1 MDEAAPSSFPRSDAA
16 PVRRHLAAI
25 ADGPQ
30 RRPIV
35 VVLGMHR
42 SGTSLCSHILSLLGV
57 DMADDVGIGIGNDRG
72 HWERWEIVGFHD
84 RILEV
89 LNRGFY
95 SPFHDFPLPPGWWA
109 DPQIGQIRRE
119 LAGFLRERMA
129 DGLFGFKDPR
139 TLRLLPL
146 WRQVFGDLKLAPKLV
161 LCLRNP
167 AEVARSLHARD
178 GLDPVNGEYRWLV
191 YMSDFFRYVGDTE
204 FCTVAY
210 ESWFAAPDDN
220 LHRLREFLGLD
231 GLGAGGDLA
240 AALAEVIDPG
250 LRHDAGGREAADPL
264 VRDVYRLALAA
275 GHDGAARRRLQQLV
289 SQFAGLERLRQ
300 PLHRAHEAAA
310 AAAGRVPGLEA
321 ELAASRDAAAAA
333 QAARDEAAARAETAE
348 AALRETEARAARL
361 GEIEARLAEREA
373 ELASAREAVAGLR
386 DDAAAAQAARDE
398 AAARAETAEA
408 ALREAEARAAR
419 LGEIEARL
427 AERETELAGLRDAAA
442 AAQAARDEAAARA
455 ETAAAALRE
464 AEARAA
470 RLGEIEA
477 RLAEREAELASAREA
492 VAAAEAQ
499 AAAERRQAAAAAAEA
514 QSALAALCARAETAE
529 AALHRALAEAAAR
542 LGEVEARLVERET
555 ALAEAR
561 HALAGL
567 SAALE
572 TAELRLADEA
582 AAAQAALREQAE
594 AELAV
599 AAERAER
606 GAALARAEAEAA
618 GLRAALAEA
627 TGSLDATAQR
637 LRTAEQEAA
646 AARAERDAAR
656 AETAALRTE
665 LGGLRDALGR
675 AEGQAKAREAQ
686 AAAAL
691 ATADAAE
698 AEAAAAREVGARL
711 AAAFRDEPVPG
722 PAAAAVPG
730 AWWRRRPLALRGWR
744 APDKAVSLQT
754 QGAE

>member
-16 PVRRHLAAI
+16 PVRRHLAAV

-310 AAAGRVPGLEA
+310 AAAARVPGLEA
-321 ELAASRDAAAAA
+321 ELAGLHDA
-333 QAARDEAAARAETAE
+333 
-348 AALRETEARAARL
+348 
-361 GEIEARLAEREA
+361 
-373 ELASAREAVAGLR
+373 
-386 DDAAAAQAARDE
+386 AAAAQAARDE

-427 AERETELAGLRDAAA
+427 AEREAELAGVRDAAAAAQVARDEAAARAETAEAALREAEALAARLGEIEGRLAEREAELAGLRDEAA

-514 QSALAALCARAETAE
+514 QSALTALCARAE
-529 AALHRALAEAAAR
+529 AA
-542 LGEVEARLVERET
+542 
-555 ALAEAR
+555 
-561 HALAGL
+561 
-567 SAALE
+567 
-572 TAELRLADEA
+572 
-582 AAAQAALREQAE
+582 
-594 AELAV
+594 
-599 AAERAER
+599 
-606 GAALARAEAEAA
+606 AA

-656 AETAALRTE
+656 TR
-665 LGGLRDALGR
+665 
-675 AEGQAKAREAQ
+675 
-686 AAAAL
+686 
-691 ATADAAE
+691 AE
-698 AEAAAAREVGARL
+698 AE
-711 AAAFRDEPVPG
+711 
-722 PAAAAVPG
+722 
-730 AWWRRRPLALRGWR
+730 
-744 APDKAVSLQT
+744 
-754 QGAE
+754 

>member
-16 PVRRHLAAI
+16 PVRRHLAAV

-310 AAAGRVPGLEA
+310 AAAARVPGLEA
-321 ELAASRDAAAAA
+321 ELAGLHDAAAAA

-408 ALREAEARAAR
+408 ALRE
-419 LGEIEARL
+419 
-427 AERETELAGLRDAAA
+427 T
-442 AAQAARDEAAARA
+442 
-455 ETAAAALRE
+455 
-464 AEARAA
+464 EARAA

-477 RLAEREAELASAREA
+477 RLAEREAELAGLRDE
-492 VAAAEAQ
+492 AAAAQ
-499 AAAERRQAAAAAAEA
+499 AARDEAA
-514 QSALAALCARAETAE
+514 ARAETA
-529 AALHRALAEAAAR
+529 AA
-542 LGEVEARLVERET
+542 
-555 ALAEAR
+555 AR

>member
-16 PVRRHLAAI
+16 PVRRHLAAV

-310 AAAGRVPGLEA
+310 AAAARVPGLEA
-321 ELAASRDAAAAA
+321 ELAGLRDAAAAA
-333 QAARDEAAARAETAE
+333 QAARDEAEARAETAE

-373 ELASAREAVAGLR
+373 ELAAS
-386 DDAAAAQAARDE
+386 RDE
-398 AAARAETAEA
+398 
-408 ALREAEARAAR
+408 
-419 LGEIEARL
+419 
-427 AERETELAGLRDAAA
+427 AA

-470 RLGEIEA
+470 RLGEVEA

-514 QSALAALCARAETAE
+514 QSALTALCARAETAE
-529 AALHRALAEAAAR
+529 AALHRAQAEAAAR

-691 ATADAAE
+691 ATAEAE
-698 AEAAAAREVGARL
+698 AAEAAAAREVGARL